1 MTVVLVTSVSSLVT
15 VVAPILRIV
24 GWEST
29 ERAVNEGIGPRMDE
43 RLPSSA
49 FGSSYCSVAR
59 DIYCEGPASP
69 NALTDGEMGPM
80 RRLELSDADD
90 VVATRDWAEF
100 ADGREELDPER
111 LKAGLDDAGAEP
123 EDEWAE

>member
-1 MTVVLVTSVSSLVT
+1 
-15 VVAPILRIV
+15 
-24 GWEST
+24 
-29 ERAVNEGIGPRMDE
+29 
-43 RLPSSA
+43 
-49 FGSSYCSVAR
+49 
-59 DIYCEGPASP
+59 
-69 NALTDGEMGPM
+69 MGPM